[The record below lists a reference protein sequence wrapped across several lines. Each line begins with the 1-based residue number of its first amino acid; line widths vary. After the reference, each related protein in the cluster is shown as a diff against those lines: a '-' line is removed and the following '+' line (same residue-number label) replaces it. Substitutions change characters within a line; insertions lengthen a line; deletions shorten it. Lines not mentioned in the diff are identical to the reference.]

1 MERIA
6 VSVAEAA
13 EMLGMCPKTV
23 YQLTRRADFPAF
35 KAGNRTVISVEAC
48 RNGSGGRPWERGS
61 GMMGICR
68 RFDPITASCAPV
80 LRSNAPPKRLPRRH
94 KKSRPGAAAPE
105 RQGGTVLRACFRLL
119 S

>member
-35 KAGNRTVISVEAC
+35 KNGNRTIISVE
-48 RNGSGGRPWERGS
+48 G
-61 GMMGICR
+61 
-68 RFDPITASCAPV
+68 
-80 LRSNAPPKRLPRRH
+80 LREWVKAQATGE
-94 KKSRPGAAAPE
+94 GAA
-105 RQGGTVLRACFRLL
+105 V
-119 S
+119 

>member
-35 KAGNRTVISVEAC
+35 KVGNRTVISVEGLQEWVRRQA
-48 RNGSGGRPWERGS
+48 
-61 GMMGICR
+61 MGE
-68 RFDPITASCAPV
+68 
-80 LRSNAPPKRLPRRH
+80 
-94 KKSRPGAAAPE
+94 GAA
-105 RQGGTVLRACFRLL
+105 V
-119 S
+119 